1 MPGVITWPGLG
12 DGEAVGITMPGVITC
27 GPGEDLGFLV
37 VRFPVVRLTLGRG
50 FFFLAALFGFGLFI
64 PGILLMSCPCG
75 ILLMSCCG
83 KTFRLTAQISA
94 TAPRARSA
102 LLQLLG
108 LFMVPLFEIV
118 NANSHKLFL
127 NESGMDR

>member
-27 GPGEDLGFLV
+27 GLGEDLGFFVYVL
-37 VRFPVVRLTLGRG
+37 FPAVRLTLGRG
-50 FFFLAALFGFGLFI
+50 FFFLAALFGLGLLMS
-64 PGILLMSCPCG
+64 GILLMSCPCG

-94 TAPRARSA
+94 TAPSTRSA
-102 LLQLLG
+102 ILTLLDRFIVPPYMVRQSERLQAVQLR
-108 LFMVPLFEIV
+108 
-118 NANSHKLFL
+118 SK
-127 NESGMDR
+127 